1 MPDLDDSSLPSSAP
15 RVRRRRESLVPR
27 SEILGLNQLEQ
38 RVSWAAAIFAY
49 ALAAFTALLWARNQP
64 TVTKAA
70 TLTNGTCPKG
80 FHFVSRTCEQI
91 THVSQGSWEF
101 RFFFIMI
108 VAVALSYFSWR
119 QKRAGVATFAIFLGL
134 GNGVFFGPLY
144 LLLGV
149 WLIMRAFR
157 LQKYGDASFKGANRA
172 AREQAAERK
181 VARGSRTKTKTTSGR
196 SSSPS
201 AEGTKTPPASKRYTP
216 KKQNTRRR

>member
-1 MPDLDDSSLPSSAP
+1 VPDLDDSSLPNEAP
-15 RVRRRRESLVPR
+15 RVRRRRQSLVPR

-49 ALAAFTALLWARNQP
+49 ALAGFTAVLWVRNQP
-64 TVTKAA
+64 TVTKAP

-80 FHFVSRTCEQI
+80 FHLVSRTCEQI
-91 THVSQGSWEF
+91 IHVSQGSWEF
-101 RFFFIMI
+101 RFFFIVI
-108 VAVALSYFSWR
+108 VALALSYFSWR

-172 AREQAAERK
+172 AREQAAQRK
-181 VARGSRTKTKTTSGR
+181 VDRGRTKSRNASGR
-196 SSSPS
+196 SSSPN
-201 AEGTKTPPASKRYTP
+201 AAVAKTPTASKRYTP